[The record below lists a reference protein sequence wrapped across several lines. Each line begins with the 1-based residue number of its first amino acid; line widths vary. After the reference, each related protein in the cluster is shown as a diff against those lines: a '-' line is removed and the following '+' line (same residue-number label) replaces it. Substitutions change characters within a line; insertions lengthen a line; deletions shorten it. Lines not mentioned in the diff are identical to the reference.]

1 MRDTRKKI
9 LVIDDQRTIR
19 TLLGTLLRKQYEV
32 TTLADGLEA
41 MRWLHAHNRPDLIL
55 LDLQMPRLDGRTFLR
70 RLRASGYFRHIP
82 VVVIS
87 ADGDEAQNATS
98 DTLDVAAV
106 LRKPFNPLSLH
117 ETLAELLQPAS
128 TI

>member
-1 MRDTRKKI
+1 MRDTRKTI
-9 LVIDDQRTIR
+9 LVVDDQRTIR
-19 TLLGTLLRKQYEV
+19 TLLGTLLGKQYRVV
-32 TTLADGLEA
+32 TLSDGLEA
-41 MRWLHAHNRPDLIL
+41 MRWLHARNRPDLIL

-87 ADGDEAQNATS
+87 GDGDELDPATS
-98 DTLDVAAV
+98 PSLEVAAI
-106 LRKPFNPLSLH
+106 LAKPFNPISLS
-117 ETLAELLQPAS
+117 ETLTALLSPVP

>member
-32 TTLADGLEA
+32 ITLADGLEA

-70 RLRASGYFRHIP
+70 RLRASGYFRRIP

-87 ADGDEAQNATS
+87 GDGDEILNDSS
-98 DTLDVAAV
+98 DTLSVAAV

-117 ETLAELLQPAS
+117 DTLAELLQPAS